1 MLCHHRLV
9 TAELLPL
16 GFPRTVE
23 NVVPE
28 SLDRGVNVR
37 RHNLFSERP
46 CMGNLDDLIA
56 ELAILDEV
64 LKDLLRLHKQG
75 IDITLPVRNIT
86 LAMEQLEELV
96 SEERTVPAVASLP
109 VPK

>member
-1 MLCHHRLV
+1 
-9 TAELLPL
+9 
-16 GFPRTVE
+16 
-23 NVVPE
+23 
-28 SLDRGVNVR
+28 
-37 RHNLFSERP
+37 
-46 CMGNLDDLIA
+46 MGNLDDLIA